1 MLPNNRKPMNRGSGF
16 KRPEKPERKPMT
28 LTPIRQLVP
37 QSAKLPV
44 QTAKGVYVRDEDYR
58 RYVASLPCWRCGIE
72 DYSNACHADAGP
84 NGGKAMGLKA
94 CDLTCFPGCVDRP
107 GINGCHSIIGNNTRM
122 SRADKHETERVAAE
136 KTQATLIEM
145 SAGDAKLRKVLERVG
160 LI

>member
-1 MLPNNRKPMNRGSGF
+1 MNRGSGF
-16 KRPEKPERKPMT
+16 KRPERPEKAARI
-28 LTPIRQLVP
+28 LTPIRQDVKHG
-37 QSAKLPV
+37 AATLPV
-44 QTAKGVYVRDEDYR
+44 QAVPKGVYVVDEDYR

-84 NGGKAMGLKA
+84 NGGKGMMLKA

-160 LI
+160 LL

>member
-1 MLPNNRKPMNRGSGF
+1 MCGTRTIVGMLHRYP
-16 KRPEKPERKPMT
+16 
-28 LTPIRQLVP
+28 
-37 QSAKLPV
+37 A
-44 QTAKGVYVRDEDYR
+44 GVAALRTTR
-58 RYVASLPCWRCGIE
+58 
-72 DYSNACHADAGP
+72 
-84 NGGKAMGLKA
+84 KAMGLKA